1 MKRLILIVAL
11 LFAAA
16 PAIAG
21 ERKRQENT
29 LTKTTRMAIPVIGV
43 VIGCVFIK
51 NTYKQT
57 STIQPWQRSISIAG
71 PVLITGLFASVGI
84 KQVRKL
90 LS

>member
-57 STIQPWQRSISIAG
+57 
-71 PVLITGLFASVGI
+71 
-84 KQVRKL
+84 
-90 LS
+90 